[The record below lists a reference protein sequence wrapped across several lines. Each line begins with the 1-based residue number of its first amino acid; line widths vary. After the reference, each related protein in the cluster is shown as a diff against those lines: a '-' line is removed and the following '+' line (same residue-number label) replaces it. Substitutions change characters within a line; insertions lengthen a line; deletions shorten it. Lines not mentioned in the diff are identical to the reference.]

1 MKRSWTPFLALLVAL
16 LLPVVGLA
24 AGAVVQVEPGASL
37 QEVVDSVLDGTT
49 LELGP
54 GKWEGGIVIRRS
66 LTSKSAGAE
75 KTVIEGSGEGIPVI

>member
-1 MKRSWTPFLALLVAL
+1 MD
-16 LLPVVGLA
+16 VVPRPSRGSA
-24 AGAVVQVEPGASL
+24 SPCRGARAGAVVQVEPGASL
-37 QEVVDSVLDGTT
+37 QEVVDSVRDGTT

-66 LTSKSAGAE
+66 LTLRGAD

>member
-1 MKRSWTPFLALLVAL
+1 MKRSWTSFLTLLVAL

-54 GKWEGGIVIRRS
+54 GKGGSSSGGRSPRRVLIRR
-66 LTSKSAGAE
+66 
-75 KTVIEGSGEGIPVI
+75 